1 MDGDREYE
9 GRVELCYNG
18 QWGTVCDRQI
28 NDNAAKVVCAQ
39 LSLQSD
45 SEVTIIPHNDTMYI
59 LGPKTIIFIDPKVVL
74 QFGDGKGPIHIY
86 NVNCM
91 GNEAT
96 LLECEHSKTEVKS
109 HDQCVHLDDVGVSCG
124 KLYKII
130 RIFMFV
136 YNTVYACRPTLQ

>member
-45 SEVTIIPHNDTMYI
+45 SEVTIIPHNDTM
-59 LGPKTIIFIDPKVVL
+59 
-74 QFGDGKGPIHIY
+74 
-86 NVNCM
+86 
-91 GNEAT
+91 
-96 LLECEHSKTEVKS
+96 
-109 HDQCVHLDDVGVSCG
+109 
-124 KLYKII
+124 
-130 RIFMFV
+130 
-136 YNTVYACRPTLQ
+136 